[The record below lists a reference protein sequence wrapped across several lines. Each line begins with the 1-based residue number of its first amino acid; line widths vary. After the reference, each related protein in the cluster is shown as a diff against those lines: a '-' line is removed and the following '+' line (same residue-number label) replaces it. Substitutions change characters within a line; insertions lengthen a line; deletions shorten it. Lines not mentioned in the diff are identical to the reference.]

1 MIAKIVIDNKT
12 REYNC
17 KLTIEGFHYKISL
30 EVPIIDY
37 ETFVSMGHIEYI
49 HTYINFHEK
58 ITLIANNLINSIH
71 TSLNDKTII
80 LSYKSS
86 FVLTDWHIPSRL
98 KIKSFKIHFREI
110 DSIYIEEP
118 YKFDVTKKSVYINS
132 YATKLY
138 ENSSLK
144 ISVSQ
149 CHNFNRTVY
158 KDLII
163 RSPYMLIYDFKKEID
178 IDKMFEY
185 IRQTEN
191 CFGFIIGHKLS
202 LIGIS
207 ILDSKSKKIEM
218 FLPYMKNL
226 QKCKEITPSITSL
239 DDNLIQKILPKYFND
254 EHIKVVIDVFYEYI
268 YNELNS
274 VLKFTSLVNCIELLL
289 NNSVFKSQTNKLN
302 LKEKVEFIF
311 YNKMKLTPTEKF
323 NKFITKIKDT
333 RTFYVHGEIKNIKFD
348 YNEITLVN
356 QILKSC
362 IYLLILESCG
372 LEIYNSNFLIVINNK
387 EIIEEGLKVFIN

>member
-1 MIAKIVIDNKT
+1 M
-12 REYNC
+12 
-17 KLTIEGFHYKISL
+17 
-30 EVPIIDY
+30 
-37 ETFVSMGHIEYI
+37 
-49 HTYINFHEK
+49 
-58 ITLIANNLINSIH
+58 
-71 TSLNDKTII
+71 
-80 LSYKSS
+80 
-86 FVLTDWHIPSRL
+86 
-98 KIKSFKIHFREI
+98 
-110 DSIYIEEP
+110 
-118 YKFDVTKKSVYINS
+118 
-132 YATKLY
+132 
-138 ENSSLK
+138 
-144 ISVSQ
+144 
-149 CHNFNRTVY
+149 
-158 KDLII
+158 
-163 RSPYMLIYDFKKEID
+163 
-178 IDKMFEY
+178 
-185 IRQTEN
+185 
-191 CFGFIIGHKLS
+191 
-202 LIGIS
+202 
-207 ILDSKSKKIEM
+207 
-218 FLPYMKNL
+218 
-226 QKCKEITPSITSL
+226 
-239 DDNLIQKILPKYFND
+239 PKYFND